1 MHKGWNCGDFFD
13 EGITNGAGWYS
24 LSKGKVS
31 VGDIGPY
38 QTDVYQLRQCIFVM
52 TLKMAC
58 MIQCVT
64 LLVDGGLTGRGYIE
78 GNHSLFVVGRKMY
91 I

>member
-1 MHKGWNCGDFFD
+1 M
-13 EGITNGAGWYS
+13 Y
-24 LSKGKVS
+24 
-31 VGDIGPY
+31 
-38 QTDVYQLRQCIFVM
+38 
-52 TLKMAC
+52 
-58 MIQCVT
+58 MIQCIT